1 MQDHASSYLCFSHGN
16 LIDSLKLAKNG
27 FGMIWPWPASM
38 EVFPSWVVSAVTDGC
53 KEFKSLASKI
63 LELKDFIHILQRFE
77 TRNLAPFFAITMKLV
92 AVFSPSISCSVV
104 HVAPRMSHS
113 TASGISNWNLT
124 HLAQLEACNVT
135 WHHCVWHCS
144 VTGPRPLASLKNHK
158 KKHKEPKVD
167 KMSIPKLTHVP
178 HGHTGIPW
186 YTPYLSYHVIRMAST
201 FSRNRGLDPVATIIQ
216 PWTVDHRL

>member
-158 KKHKEPKVD
+158 KKNTKN
-167 KMSIPKLTHVP
+167 PKLIRCPFRNLHMC
-178 HGHTGIPW
+178 HMGIPA
-186 YTPYLSYHVIRMAST
+186 YHGIPRICHTMLYAWHPHSHGTEV
-201 FSRNRGLDPVATIIQ
+201 
-216 PWTVDHRL
+216 